1 MTVIWTSIAK
11 KSYAENIEFLLKIW
25 NLKIAQDFILE
36 VEKVMALIS
45 SQPTIFE
52 KWGFDENYRKGF
64 IHKNVSF
71 YYKIKA
77 SEIVVYLFWNN
88 LQNPNKI
95 KKILSKSN

>member
-52 KWGFDENYRKGF
+52 KCEFDENYRKGF
-64 IHKNVSF
+64 IHKMLVF
-71 YYKIKA
+71 IIK
-77 SEIVVYLFWNN
+77 
-88 LQNPNKI
+88 
-95 KKILSKSN
+95 